1 MATNSSILAWKIP
14 LTEKPGYSPWGCKES
29 DFLLIEWTWLFLLWL
44 CFLTYLLT
52 LFGHP
57 FFLYVTLYFIT
68 TQKYSTNSESK
79 GLWYHISNLCHKLC
93 LNYLTLVFVFFGT
106 GCWRLEIHS
115 PGSWSD
121 VSVDFSSGFSC
132 WISWAFCSCYL

>member
-29 DFLLIEWTWLFLLWL
+29 DFLLTEWTWLFLLWL

-93 LNYLTLVFVFFGT
+93 LNYFQSLITHHSIRGRVGSPTVFLNNIYIQ
-106 GCWRLEIHS
+106 C
-115 PGSWSD
+115 
-121 VSVDFSSGFSC
+121 
-132 WISWAFCSCYL
+132 ISLWLWCLIC